1 LADFFIIPPRKMMRT
16 YSLFIFFAAVSISI
30 ATQGQ
35 PVRNF
40 RNEAFQLRN
49 VLREKHVAP
58 RPFDDQLST
67 DVFDM
72 LLSEADPDAIYFD
85 ANDIK
90 WLEPFRHLIDD
101 EVEGNAPWVFLSRFR
116 ERFES
121 ALKRAR
127 SNIEIMQTER
137 LSLDAKEL
145 YDAAPE
151 SFAAEGKEL
160 FDRQRLWLKV
170 KILEKISLLSLR
182 DSTPCEKLAKERQNE
197 VIQKIKKG
205 EIQAID
211 RFLNGK
217 ESLADQVGFMFFHA
231 ITLVFDPH
239 TLYLSAA
246 DLKNFM
252 GQLATEDYY
261 FGFTVIENEAG
272 EIEIAS
278 LVPGGPA
285 WKSGELHVS
294 DILISMEAK
303 GQDAIDLSDV
313 DLDQANE
320 LIDGLKS
327 DAIEF
332 TVRKQDGV
340 IKKIPLQREKMT
352 SEESFVRSFVLSGER
367 KFGYIHLPDFY
378 TRWGSETEGSR
389 CASDVAKEIIKLK
402 RDGIEGLILDLRFN
416 GGGSLFEA
424 MAMAGIFIDEGPLGQ
439 LRDRERTV
447 TLKDVNRGTV
457 YDGPLVLMVN
467 GRSASASEFL
477 AAAIQ
482 DYNRGLIVG
491 STTYGKATGQVIN
504 PINPNLTGSRIE
516 DIIDTSEGFI
526 KITIERLYRVTG
538 KTLQGR
544 GLVPDITLPDLL
556 TTMNL
561 HEGLVPF
568 ALNPDSIDRKT
579 YYRPLAPLNV
589 ATLRQKSQQRI
600 AMNADFV
607 TLQKNLANEKGTEE
621 TTINL
626 QWSAYCSEARET
638 NETNASQIRALSE
651 SPFTVLNNSS
661 DINRLK
667 VDSYAD
673 AYNALWFDRLKHDM
687 YLHETYFILNDFV
700 NPQKP

>member
-1 LADFFIIPPRKMMRT
+1 MMRT
-16 YSLFIFFAAVSISI
+16 YRLLIFLATVTGSIGVY
-30 ATQGQ
+30 GQ
-35 PVRNF
+35 TVRNF

-49 VLREKHVAP
+49 VLEAKHVSP
-58 RPFDDQLST
+58 RPFDDRLST

-72 LLSEADPDAIYFD
+72 LLSQADPDHIYFN
-85 ANDIK
+85 ANDIA

-101 EVEGNAPWVFLSRFR
+101 EIEGNAPWVFLSRFR

-127 SNIEIMQTER
+127 ANVETMSLSA
-137 LSLDAKEL
+137 LSLDAKEF
-145 YDAAPE
+145 YEPE
-151 SFAAEGKEL
+151 PDGFAADEKAL
-160 FDRQRLWLKV
+160 LNRQRLWLKS
-170 KILEKISLLSLR
+170 KILEKISLIALR
-182 DSTPCEKLAKERQNE
+182 DSIPCEKLAKDKQGE
-197 VIQKIKKG
+197 VIQKVKKAEG
-205 EIQAID
+205 QTID

-239 TLYLSAA
+239 TLYLSSA

-261 FGFTVIENEAG
+261 FGFTLVENEAG
-272 EIEIAS
+272 ELEIAS
-278 LVPGGPA
+278 LMPGGPA

-294 DILISMEAK
+294 DILVAMEAK
-303 GQDAIDLSDV
+303 GFEPIDLSDV
-313 DLDQANE
+313 DLEQANE
-320 LIDGLKS
+320 LIDGMKS
-327 DAIEF
+327 NAIEF

-340 IKKIPLQREKMT
+340 LKKIPLQREKMT

-378 TRWGSETEGSR
+378 TKWGAETEGSR

-439 LRDRERTV
+439 LRDRQRTI

-491 STTYGKATGQVIN
+491 SRTYGKATGQVIN
-504 PINPNLTGSRIE
+504 PINPNLKASNIE
-516 DIIDTSEGFI
+516 DIIDDSEGFI

-538 KTLQGR
+538 KTLQGL
-544 GLVPDITLPDLL
+544 GLQPDIILPDLL
-556 TTMNL
+556 TTLNL

-568 ALNPDSIDRKT
+568 ALTPDSIDRKT
-579 YYRPLAPLNV
+579 YYRPQPPLSLT
-589 ATLRQKSQQRI
+589 ALRQKSQQRI
-600 AMNADFV
+600 RSNPDFV
-607 TLQKNLANEKGTEE
+607 LLTENLAMESARDER
-621 TTINL
+621 TINL
-626 QWSAYCSEARET
+626 QWSAYCAGVKTT
-638 NETNASQIRALSE
+638 NRLNASQVRAKSE

-661 DINRLK
+661 DLNRLK

-673 AYNALWFDRLKHDM
+673 AYNALWFERLEHDM